1 MKKLL
6 TTLTAIACCLT
17 AAFAQNAS
25 LGRLTAD
32 GNKVYVEFTDV
43 RNNIGDG
50 AKPFLAA
57 LQGAE
62 WNRWQVVDDK
72 ADADFVLHIRV
83 EKKGA
88 GFGVS
93 LGARMFTTV
102 SILTTDGQELWRSK
116 LQKGRTSEFTGFN
129 AQADAARKVVRRSLS
144 QELQEAIAAE
154 HDKTE

>member
-6 TTLTAIACCLT
+6 ITLAAILCCLCGAIA
-17 AAFAQNAS
+17 QNTS
-25 LGRLTAD
+25 LGSLTAD
-32 GNKVYVEFTDV
+32 GNKVFVEFIDV

-50 AKPFLAA
+50 AKPFVAA
-57 LQGAE
+57 LKGSE

-72 ADADFVLHIRV
+72 ADADFVLRIRV

-102 SILTTDGQELWRSK
+102 TILTTDGQELWHSK

-129 AQADAARKVVRRSLS
+129 AQADAARKVVRRSLG
-144 QELQEAIAAE
+144 QELQEAITAE
-154 HDKTE
+154 NDKNK